1 MSEASFNALA
11 RDRATTER
19 ATKSWGRL
27 FWPEWISIILS
38 IQAGKKWLTYV
49 VSERREI
56 SLPFLLVN
64 CHDVTGRIFEW
75 WISHQPEKNTNKGL
89 FSKSKKSI
97 VSVTF
102 SVKAR
107 LIRTLWHGVAFVT
120 HSVFVQ
126 IFGSKIQDFFQTF
139 FQNNIFFPRLKII
152 K

>member
-1 MSEASFNALA
+1 MRLQEIAQRPSELRSLEVDFFGLNGFQSYYQFRREKNDWHML
-11 RDRATTER
+11 
-19 ATKSWGRL
+19 GR
-27 FWPEWISIILS
+27 
-38 IQAGKKWLTYV
+38 
-49 VSERREI
+49 ERREI

-64 CHDVTGRIFEW
+64 CHDVTGRIFERW
-75 WISHQPEKNTNKGL
+75 FSHQPEKNNNKRI

-107 LIRTLWHGVAFVT
+107 LIRTLWHGVASVT